1 MRQGDDAAM
10 GRSTCFK
17 EDHYHARETNTS
29 TTLEISTRSE
39 QSTTNLTG
47 CPHQAVALQ
56 HTLRHH
62 PPTLQRIVKVL
73 PVLQPNRRPRF
84 DIWIKNEV
92 AAGLQKSLNLDF
104 KGRQQLADYIFESK
118 LPWHQ
123 CLILTIVIKID
134 RSSLPTRY
142 WDQTATIY
150 CRKRSRLHNRG
161 AVAFHRDRV
170 LLPPSPPEVTPPTLL
185 DKFMSWNINGIK
197 SKLPVLKQLLQDNN
211 VSVAGIQEH
220 IRTVCQ
226 YAPGVKNYNI
236 FERPCE
242 KGFWGHCLYVQNT
255 LAAHKIQSTCKNI
268 IYVKVFGL
276 SGSKPWHI
284 ISVYM
289 PSGNLRRK
297 DRAEVWQV
305 LKNLLLPLQKD
316 KHSLITL
323 MGDFN
328 QDQDTITRILERG
341 SLRCLS
347 LKLTADPSSTS
358 TRRYATTVRVDNI
371 STDVSDHWPIFL
383 NHQPLSKDTTCTRKL
398 LSGHGLELALSDRW
412 SCLSTDNLDT
422 EEDLTKAAQDWVD
435 ILNATGEELGLLSI
449 PKEQCTDHFDKV
461 TKAAVTRSRRTRLA
475 LNKAVLRGDLPL
487 ISRLRKILPVH
498 SATAKLAV
506 KKYAKKIK
514 LQRSTRVN
522 SLLCDGEGADFHKLL
537 QQLQGKSHTNQDNT
551 PCFNQDNIL
560 VTNPKEILQARAAY
574 SKQLAADP
582 TGISKDPAQWTHVA
596 PSVDEVSP
604 LHITRVYTKNVDD
617 NISEDG
623 STPSPQ
629 PEGVDADAF
638 LMAIRQMQ
646 RNAAPGK
653 SGVLTIHLKKFL
665 EIECQLQVT
674 QEWENAPQNQ
684 FGDATYP
691 QQLDYSNV
699 ALDRWSLPSDLLT
712 PPLIHLLNIIRSC
725 IKLKTQPS
733 VWNEE
738 VLITLPKPGQDARLL
753 KNTRGITLSCTEGK
767 LLLTILARF
776 VSNQLEAEGFFTNAQ
791 AGFRRGQEAVAHILA
806 LYEILKRR
814 RNSNL
819 CTYVLYID
827 FKKAFDRVPHEG
839 LWAKLLQIGVHPDL
853 VQLIRKGYDNS
864 SIQCRL
870 GNELSK
876 PFAREIGT
884 RQGCPLSPLL
894 FIIFVNDILN
904 KVTEGISVPG
914 LPTLAKGL
922 LFADDT
928 LIFADTPEEIE
939 AICEKLDK
947 YCSEWHFA
955 LGHEKCGV
963 VRYGCEPTLPEPP
976 EGPTYELKEGTITTV
991 PTYKYLGC
999 MIPDTVTPKDPYPI
1013 ETEHA
1018 KLLASKAEKSM
1029 HMLIPLLYDKDLH
1042 PLCKARIIQSY
1053 IMAVGSYGAELI
1065 AMSQKQTRTIQ
1076 SVLDR
1081 AAKIGFGLKAS
1092 NRTANTLLLSLEL
1105 GITPLSIHCTL
1116 QRIRI
1121 WNKGPELGTILKDLI
1136 KYPYPGRYG
1145 TWASN
1150 TLTNIKKLV
1159 NQEKSLDDEDE
1170 EDDPLTTHH
1179 SLTWISSMRNN
1190 RTSLHPAA
1198 PSPIGNNER
1207 VTNEQWTHLR
1217 QMEGFHVTLLGKE
1230 VRREAKKS
1238 QSVARYDRYELGRS
1252 ANFVSTS
1259 IIVPDLARGI
1269 TYLCLL
1275 RMNAFPSLSK
1285 RIQALNAQR
1294 IPHTLAKGICPCC
1307 NTNAMDS

>member
-1 MRQGDDAAM
+1 MHGKPIPLPHWR
-10 GRSTCFK
+10 
-17 EDHYHARETNTS
+17 YHTALS
-29 TTLEISTRSE
+29 
-39 QSTTNLTG
+39 STTNLTG
-47 CPHQAVALQ
+47 CPHQAVSVVNTSTDKIIEGTTRYILTNTGSLTTRNFTVLSST
-56 HTLRHH
+56 HFG
-62 PPTLQRIVKVL
+62 PSPTLQGIVKVL

-123 CLILTIVIKID
+123 CLIQGM
-134 RSSLPTRY
+134 LPRY
-142 WDQTATIY
+142 RL
-150 CRKRSRLHNRG
+150 CRWKS
-161 AVAFHRDRV
+161 HRDRV

-305 LKNLLLPLQKD
+305 LKNLLLSLQKD

-371 STDVSDHWPIFL
+371 STD
-383 NHQPLSKDTTCTRKL
+383 
-398 LSGHGLELALSDRW
+398 GHGLELALSDRW

-449 PKEQCTDHFDKV
+449 PKEQRTDHFDKV

-767 LLLTILARF
+767 LLLTILAR
-776 VSNQLEAEGFFTNAQ
+776 
-791 AGFRRGQEAVAHILA
+791 
-806 LYEILKRR
+806 
-814 RNSNL
+814 
-819 CTYVLYID
+819 
-827 FKKAFDRVPHEG
+827 VPHEG

-870 GNELSK
+870 GNELSE

-914 LPTLAKGL
+914 LPTPAKGL

-1018 KLLASKAEKSM
+1018 KLLASKAKKSM

-1065 AMSQKQTRTIQ
+1065 AMSQKRTRTIQ
-1076 SVLDR
+1076 
-1081 AAKIGFGLKAS
+1081 
-1092 NRTANTLLLSLEL
+1092 
-1105 GITPLSIHCTL
+1105 
-1116 QRIRI
+1116 IRI

-1275 RMNAFPSLSK
+1275 RMNAFPL
-1285 RIQALNAQR
+1285 
-1294 IPHTLAKGICPCC
+1294 
-1307 NTNAMDS
+1307 